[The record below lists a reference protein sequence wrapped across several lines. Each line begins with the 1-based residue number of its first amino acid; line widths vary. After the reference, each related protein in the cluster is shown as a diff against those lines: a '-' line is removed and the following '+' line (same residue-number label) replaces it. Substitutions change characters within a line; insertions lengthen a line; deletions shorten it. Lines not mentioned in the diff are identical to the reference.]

1 MEGRGIRAAEL
12 QRQINCNHWRIHNLG
27 HFKKYVIL
35 FFKLDLFGN
44 LLNFGH
50 LSKQLLDGNK
60 EDEHF
65 L

>member
-1 MEGRGIRAAEL
+1 MGT
-12 QRQINCNHWRIHNLG
+12 
-27 HFKKYVIL
+27 FKKYVVL

-50 LSKQLLDGNK
+50 MSKQLIDANK
-60 EDEHF
+60 EDENF